1 MADDQDRTFAP
12 NDAQTNRARTQGLG
26 VGQQEMDQQ
35 RDPSRF
41 HEATRPDSPSWH
53 GDMQGATNAD
63 RPLEADFEEGEI
75 PRARADGG
83 AGDDRADGV
92 DVEAALGVGTPANVD
107 VSKIGQ
113 SDNPEEDWGEPA
125 DEGTMHSSNH
135 TRRGEKT
142 EAERGQGAKT
152 RQFNKDMMSRRT

>member
-1 MADDQDRTFAP
+1 MADDENRSFAP
-12 NDAQTNRARTQGLG
+12 TEAEANRARTQGLG
-26 VGQQEMDQQ
+26 AGQKEMDAQ

-53 GDMQGATNAD
+53 GDMEGSTNAD
-63 RPLEADFEEGEI
+63 RPLEADFEDDEV
-75 PRARADGG
+75 PRAANDDSGG
-83 AGDDRADGV
+83 DRADGV
-92 DVEAALGVGTPANVD
+92 NVDAALGVGTPANVD

-125 DEGTMHSSNH
+125 DEGAQFSSNH
-135 TRRGEKT
+135 TRRGVKT

-152 RQFNKDMMSRRT
+152 RAFNKDMMSRRT